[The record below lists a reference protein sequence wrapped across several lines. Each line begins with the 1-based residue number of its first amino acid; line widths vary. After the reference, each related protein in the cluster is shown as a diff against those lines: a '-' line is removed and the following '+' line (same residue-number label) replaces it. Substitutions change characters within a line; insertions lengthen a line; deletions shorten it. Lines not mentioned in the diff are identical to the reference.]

1 MARHEKPAIFGEAR
15 QQYAF
20 KIPGRRLPAC

>member
-1 MARHEKPAIFGEAR
+1 MARHEQPAILSEAS

>member
-1 MARHEKPAIFGEAR
+1 MARHEKPAILSEASE
-15 QQYAF
+15 QYAF